1 MINVEKN
8 NTIDFE
14 ALKVEAF
21 NAMKE
26 NNEEATKVAFNNLF
40 DAMAEQAKQIAE
52 DKTTELHASIND
64 NQIMIERGA
73 RRPITS
79 AEMKFFNE
87 AVEKQK
93 IDGLN
98 ELFPK
103 TIIET
108 IMADLT
114 KEHPLLSAIDTK
126 YTEAAIKYIYSDPTK
141 AVAYWDIIPADIR
154 QILLG
159 AFKSLDIMVAKLS
172 GYIALPKGYF
182 QLGPA
187 WLANYVTTSLR
198 EVITMEL
205 ENAVVNGNG
214 KNKPIGLLNKL
225 SGAVD
230 GVYPAKDKVK
240 VTELTPLS
248 LAGVRALFAKEK
260 TLNGQLSIVVNPATA
275 ALKITPG
282 RFFQDT
288 VTGAWHEN
296 ALPYNMNIVE
306 SHAMPED
313 VAVVGNLKN
322 YLLAVAG
329 DLEITKYTE
338 TLAIEDMDLYI
349 GKMFA
354 NGLAKNPNA
363 FVVLD
368 LADMEGATEVT
379 AEAAANI
386 VAQDTISPAGKEDKT
401 PEV

>member
-8 NTIDFE
+8 KTIDFE

-52 DKTTELHASIND
+52 DKTTGLHASIND

-93 IDGLN
+93 IEGLN

-126 YTEAAIKYIYSDPTK
+126 YTEAAIKYIYADPTQ

-154 QILLG
+154 QVLLG
-159 AFKSLDIMVAKLS
+159 TFKSLDIMVAKLS

-205 ENAVVNGNG
+205 ENASVNGDG
-214 KNKPIGLLNKL
+214 KNKPIGLIRKL

-230 GVYPAKDKVK
+230 GVYPEKEKVA
-240 VTELTPLS
+240 VTELTPKS
-248 LAGVRALFAKEK
+248 LAGVRGLFAKEK
-260 TLNGQLSIVVNPATA
+260 TLNGQLSIVINPETY
-275 ALKITPG
+275 ALKVMPN
-282 RFFQDT
+282 RFHQDT

-296 ALPYNMNIVE
+296 ALPYNLQVVE
-306 SHAMPED
+306 SHAVEKD
-313 VAVVGNLKN
+313 VAIIGNLKN

-329 DLEITKYTE
+329 DLELKKYEE

-354 NGLAKNPNA
+354 NGIAKNPNA

-368 LADMEGATEVT
+368 LSGMTGATPVP
-379 AEAAANI
+379 AEGPADIAP
-386 VAQDTISPAGKEDKT
+386 QDTISPAGQEEDT